1 MIKNKYAAFALFI
14 VLVIAFWNLF
24 DFLYGTFIT
33 GKGYSFES
41 GLDGGLPL
49 VVGIIV
55 GYLTILRGKDG
66 AK

>member
-41 GLDGGLPL
+41 CLDGGMPL
-49 VVGIIV
+49 VVGIVV

-66 AK
+66 SK

>member
-24 DFLYGTFIT
+24 YFLYGTFIT

-41 GLDGGLPL
+41 GLDGGMPL
-49 VVGIIV
+49 VVGIVV

-66 AK
+66 SK

>member
-1 MIKNKYAAFALFI
+1 MIKKKDAAFALFI

-24 DFLYGTFIT
+24 DFLYGTFIA
-33 GKGYSFES
+33 GKGYSYES
-41 GLDGGLPL
+41 GLDGGIPL
-49 VVGIIV
+49 VVGIVV